1 MKRISYTIFLL
12 AIVCT
17 SMVSCKK
24 FLEKEPFGK
33 TGKNTLF
40 ETVTGAKQGITGS
53 YNRML
58 DYYKNEFGMYGDVAS
73 DNVIR
78 NTSSTST
85 VMVQQFNYQSSVSDD
100 AFAVGHIWLDIYETL
115 NNVNNVLNAVPEL
128 KTKFPDQTKTL
139 DSITGQGLVMRA
151 ICHFDLSRVYAQ
163 SYKYTGDAS
172 HLGVPVL
179 LKTPSP
185 GEQVP
190 RKTMRETY
198 DQIILDLTNALP
210 LLQQHANH
218 TTQASIS
225 YQAALALL
233 SRVNLYKGD
242 WAQSI
247 NYANL
252 MISDTRYQLAS
263 STSYKSSFITYLNN
277 NAAVKVENIFQ
288 LTNAGLPNGS
298 ANVFSVY
305 SDAATAQYT
314 ASSKLKGAFDAD
326 DIRLTQMFNVP
337 TTGINL
343 GRSVTTKYADGVLS
357 TVNPP
362 AVQVIRLSEVYL
374 NRAEAKW
381 NLQQYTAA
389 AEDLRIISQRAHPD
403 RTITIIYNSPEDLY
417 KQITDERNRELCF
430 EGHRLFDLA
439 RRKENMTRGADC
451 NATVCQVTFPNDK
464 FVLPIPQKE
473 IEANR
478 ALIPNPG
485 FN

>member
-1 MKRISYTIFLL
+1 MI
-12 AIVCT
+12 
-17 SMVSCKK
+17 SCKK

-40 ETVTGAKQGITGS
+40 ETVTGAKQAITGS
-53 YNRML
+53 YNLML
-58 DYYKNEFGMYGDVAS
+58 DYYKNEFGMYGEVAS

-78 NTSSTST
+78 NTNATGA
-85 VMVQQFNYQSSVSDD
+85 VMLQQFNYQSSVTDD
-100 AFAVGHIWLDIYETL
+100 ASAVGHIWLDIFETL

-163 SYKYTGDAS
+163 SYKFTGDAS
-172 HLGVPVL
+172 HLGIPVL

-185 GEQVP
+185 GEQVA
-190 RKTMRETY
+190 RKTMKETY

-210 LLQQHANH
+210 LLQQNANH

-233 SRVNLYKGD
+233 SRVNLYKED
-242 WAQSI
+242 WAQSV

-252 MISDTRYQLAS
+252 MISDSRYQLVAP
-263 STSYKSSFITYLNN
+263 TSYKAFFTTPLSN
-277 NAAVKVENIFQ
+277 NAAVKVESIFQ
-288 LTNAGLPNGS
+288 LTTAGLTNNS
-298 ANVFSVY
+298 SYVFSVF
-305 SDAATAQYT
+305 SDVIAVQYT
-314 ASSKLKGAFDAD
+314 ASAKLKGFFDSD
-326 DIRLTQMFNVP
+326 DLRATDMFSIPATGTNVGKWI
-337 TTGINL
+337 TK
-343 GRSVTTKYADGVLS
+343 KYADG
-357 TVNPP
+357 TVTTVTPP

-381 NLQQYTAA
+381 NLQQYAEA
-389 AEDLRIISQRAHPD
+389 AEDLRIISQRAHPN
-403 RTITIIYNSPEDLY
+403 RTITINYSSPADLY
-417 KQITDERNRELCF
+417 NQIIDERNRELCF
-430 EGHRLFDLA
+430 EGHRLFDLL
-439 RRKENMTRGADC
+439 RREQGLTRGTDC
-451 NATVCQVTFPNDK
+451 NATVCQLTYPNNK
-464 FVLPIPQKE
+464 FVLPIPNKE
-473 IEANR
+473 VQANK